1 MEDKKLVSVEIAGE
15 PLDDDKVYGL
25 ATISFL
31 LAGGDGLTLA
41 SNALSV
47 TSFKDV
53 DVIDAILEYVYA
65 EAAAGR
71 PIEYKTDGRVV
82 IKDMEDRK

>member
-1 MEDKKLVSVEIAGE
+1 
-15 PLDDDKVYGL
+15 
-25 ATISFL
+25 
-31 LAGGDGLTLA
+31 
-41 SNALSV
+41 V

-65 EAAAGR
+65 EAAAGH